1 MFFFGMSKLA
11 MPIAMS
17 NKTNL
22 TAPPLTLKCGRF
34 SFLLDQPL
42 VMGIVNTTPDSFS
55 DGGQFDSAKAAI
67 EHAFA
72 LYEQGATILDIGG
85 ESTRPG
91 APQVDI
97 EQEWARVEPVLKAL
111 TNRSFAVSI
120 DTRKP
125 EIMRRALALGVDM
138 INDVEGFAN
147 PLSIEQASQSNC
159 GCCIMHMQG
168 TPLTMQQ
175 APDYR
180 DLFNEVTHFFY
191 DRVDQLRAGGVAS
204 NRLCIDPGIGFGKT
218 LEHNLLLIR
227 QLKAL
232 EMKLQLPVLVGLS
245 RKSFIGQIT
254 GRSVDERLAGS
265 VVAAVLAVQAGAK
278 IVRVHD
284 VGATVDALK
293 VAQAIADVNSD

>member
-1 MFFFGMSKLA
+1 MFFFEMSNFAMSKSGNSIE
-11 MPIAMS
+11 PEV
-17 NKTNL
+17 NF
-22 TAPPLTLKCGRF
+22 KCGRF
-34 SFLLDQPL
+34 DFILDRPL
-42 VMGIVNTTPDSFS
+42 VMGIVNVTPDSFS
-55 DGGQFDSAKAAI
+55 DGGQFDSAKVAI
-67 EHAFA
+67 DHA
-72 LYEQGATILDIGG
+72 LSLIEQGADIVDIGG

-91 APQVDI
+91 APEVKV
-97 EQEWARVEPVLKAL
+97 EQEWARVEPVLAAL
-111 TNRSFAVSI
+111 TKRSTAVSI

-138 INDVEGFAN
+138 INDVEGFAD
-147 PLSIEQASQSNC
+147 PLSVEQASQSNC

-180 DLFNEVTHFFY
+180 DVLNEVSHFFY
-191 DRVDQLRAGGVAS
+191 DRVERLRASGVAS
-204 NRLCIDPGIGFGKT
+204 DRICIDPGIGFGKT

-232 EMKLQLPVLVGLS
+232 EKKLQLPVLIGMS

-254 GRSVDERLAGS
+254 GRLVDDRLVGS
-265 VVAAVLAVQAGAK
+265 VTAAVLAVQAGAK

-293 VAQAIADVNSD
+293 IARAIAEVKID

>member
-1 MFFFGMSKLA
+1 
-11 MPIAMS
+11 MS
-17 NKTNL
+17 NQVDIVKPTV
-22 TAPPLTLKCGRF
+22 TFDCGRF
-34 SFLLDQPL
+34 SFGLDRPL
-42 VMGIVNTTPDSFS
+42 VMGIVNVTPDSFS
-55 DGGQFDSAKAAI
+55 DGGLFDNAKKAI
-67 EHAFA
+67 DQALL
-72 LYEQGATILDIGG
+72 LYEQGADILDVGG

-97 EQEWARVEPVLKAL
+97 AQEWARVEPVLAAL
-111 TNRSFAVSI
+111 TQRSIAVSI

-138 INDVEGFAN
+138 INDVEGFSS
-147 PLSIEQASQSNC
+147 PLSIKLASQSNC

-180 DLFNEVTHFFY
+180 DVLSEVSAFFY
-191 DRVDQLRAGGVAS
+191 DRVEQLRTAGISGK
-204 NRLCIDPGIGFGKT
+204 RLCIDPGIGFGKT

-232 EMKLQLPVLVGLS
+232 EAKLQLPVLVGLS

-254 GRSVDERLAGS
+254 GRAVDERLAGS
-265 VVAAVLAVQAGAK
+265 VVAAVMAVQAGAK

-293 VAQAIADVNSD
+293 VAQAIAAVKID